1 MLDWKNRAGSA
12 KGPAPEPKS
21 TQRGYLRSVLMSRA
35 VLAVLG
41 LYLLVT
47 GALGWYWS
55 EEPAL
60 FPVQQNAQLAAEQEG
75 KQMVIGY
82 TTVETLKTVVGTL
95 LNKPGGY
102 ISNDRFPGWTT
113 CRAGNT
119 ACWCRCVT

>member
-21 TQRGYLRSVLMSRA
+21 ANRSYLRTVLMSRA
-35 VLAVLG
+35 VLSVLG

-60 FPVQQNAQLAAEQEG
+60 FPVQQNAQIAAE
-75 KQMVIGY
+75 
-82 TTVETLKTVVGTL
+82 KTASRWWWAL
-95 LNKPGGY
+95 PPSKP
-102 ISNDRFPGWTT
+102 SRPWSAP
-113 CRAGNT
+113 C
-119 ACWCRCVT
+119 